1 MATRIAFIAANEFW
15 ADHLAR
21 GLNRRNR
28 DTLACRS
35 VVWNIRRPGF
45 LIDIIHVMEADLAVR
60 VSVRCT
66 PRSIRTLKWLSI
78 SGMTPVL
85 YWTGTDVV
93 LLSKAIEDGSLE
105 EGGLK
110 LLRSFH
116 SIAGTEHLAEE
127 LAEMGVS
134 ARVAQMP
141 VPDRTPA
148 GETPSLPD
156 RFTVLTY
163 LPQRL
168 DFYGAPSIIE
178 AARRLPDVDFLV
190 MGGGMPADVPD
201 NVELAGHVADSS
213 SLYARST
220 VVVRMVEHDA
230 IGGTVIEGLLTARHV
245 IYSYDIP
252 HVTHVPFGDTDRLTE
267 AIRDLK
273 TLHDRGE
280 LALNTS
286 GQEWATERFDPDRCF
301 DNLRDV
307 LLDIAA
313 HPRKRGARA

>member
-1 MATRIAFIAANEFW
+1 MTTRIAFIAANEFW

-28 DTLACRS
+28 DLLACRS
-35 VVWNIRRPGF
+35 IVWNIRRPGF
-45 LIDIIHVMEADLAVR
+45 PFDLIHVMEADLAVR

-93 LLSKAIEDGSLE
+93 LLGKAIEDGSLDT
-105 EGGLK
+105 GDLK
-110 LLRSFH
+110 LLRSYH

-127 LAEMGVS
+127 LAELGVA

-141 VPDRTPA
+141 VPDRTPS
-148 GETPSLPD
+148 GETPPLPEQ
-156 RFTVLTY
+156 FTVLTY

-168 DFYGAPSIIE
+168 DFYGTPSILE
-178 AARRLPDVDFLV
+178 TARRLPDVLFIA
-190 MGGGMPADVPD
+190 MGGGIPADVPP

-213 SLYARST
+213 SLYARSSA
-220 VVVRMVEHDA
+220 VVRMVEHDA
-230 IGGTVIEGLLTARHV
+230 IGGTVIEGLLTGRHV

-252 HVTHVPFGDTDRLTE
+252 HVTHVPFGDTEGLVA
-267 AIRDLK
+267 AISQLK
-273 TLHDRGE
+273 NLHDQGALE
-280 LALNTS
+280 LNTA
-286 GQEWATERFDPDRCF
+286 GQRWATERFDPDTCF
-301 DNLRDV
+301 DHLRDV

-313 HPRKRGARA
+313 HPRKRGCHA